1 MLITSGTQVRSTTRT
16 TLLMMMM
23 LVLLL
28 TRVVLTWILV
38 DETTYLLTSS
48 ISCGSSWRLFVCLLW
63 SMILLLL
70 GLSVVNCSYWY
81 REGYFRYP
89 GLSYNIQIDDREV
102 DWLIHTQRRIRRTL
116 NAILKLRV
124 NIIWLEKKY
133 ESMYITCIFI
143 CVSIISIYLPDT
155 HSSYPIY

>member
-1 MLITSGTQVRSTTRT
+1 MLISSGTQVRTTART
-16 TLLMMMM
+16 TLLMVM

-48 ISCGSSWRLFVCLLW
+48 ISCGSSWRLFIGLLW

-124 NIIWLEKKY
+124 NIIWLEKNY
-133 ESMYITCIFI
+133 ESCTSHASFYTP
-143 CVSIISIYLPDT
+143 SHSIYLPGT
-155 HSSYPIY
+155 HSSCPIY